1 MIIIF
6 DKKTKKLVSFAGRI
20 LDSGKW
26 REPTLEELYPNKN
39 PEDFSAWG
47 FVCIKDSPKYALSP
61 DLDRWQLKLDEN
73 GVPIGVERKLNPLK
87 IHLITTAIDT
97 DGDAIPELIADGKDK
112 AIITIEVRNLRNN
125 QIVKKDFKVA
135 LKTTGGTLSARRV
148 TAKEGQA
155 TVELTSSVET
165 VSVTVSAVAEGVKG
179 DSISLEFMPPES

>member
-6 DKKTKKLVSFAGRI
+6 DKKTKKLVSFAGRV
-20 LDSGKW
+20 LDCGKW

-61 DLDRWQLKLDEN
+61 NLDRWQLKLDEN
-73 GVPIGVERKLNPLK
+73 GVPIGVERKPNPLK

-112 AIITIEVRNLRNN
+112 AIITIEVINSRDE
-125 QIVKKDFKVA
+125 IVKKDFNIA

-165 VSVTVSAVAEGVKG
+165 VSVTVSAVAEGVKS